1 VRIRPS
7 VRLHHSANRNA
18 RLHRVR
24 GQPSVAQEGGDWLQR
39 CLVIVH
45 VSTTGVPEQVRMP
58 FVWLESLG
66 SRYGHHDPTDG
77 PHV

>member
-1 VRIRPS
+1 M
-7 VRLHHSANRNA
+7 
-18 RLHRVR
+18 
-24 GQPSVAQEGGDWLQR
+24 AQEGGDWLQR

-58 FVWLESLG
+58 FVWVESLG
-66 SRYGHHDPTDG
+66 ARYGLHDPTDG